1 MKAILSL
8 LLLLTLTN
16 FAQAAQEIAV
26 RDGAT
31 VPVTVSQRE
40 LTRLALADGGKLAR
54 VWGVD
59 GQFTVQAD
67 DESGEAFIRP
77 VEGAPVGQ
85 AFSLFVRDAAG
96 AVYTLTATVVDLPA
110 QTVLLKP
117 QSSHKAAAPASGPA
131 TPYVDRIKVQIRA
144 MLDGSREAAE
154 GCTVEDV
161 GRAIPL
167 WRESYVEIVRRWRCE
182 AFIGEELSLRNV
194 SSAELRLDEH
204 EFETLYPD
212 VRAVAVPVQVLAPQD
227 ATPILLLR
235 DAKP

>member
-1 MKAILSL
+1 MKRILSL
-8 LLLLTLTN
+8 LLLLTL
-16 FAQAAQEIAV
+16 ASPAGAAQEIV
-26 RDGAT
+26 VSDGAT

-67 DESGEAFIRP
+67 DEAGEAFIRP
-77 VEGAPVGQ
+77 VEGTPIGN
-85 AFSLFVRDAAG
+85 AFSLFVRDAEG
-96 AVYTLTATVVDLPA
+96 ATYTLTATVSDLPA

-117 QSSHKAAAPASGPA
+117 QGHRKATPKAQGVAAPH
-131 TPYVDRIKVQIRA
+131 VEQIKAQIRA
-144 MLDGSREAAE
+144 MLDGDPETAE
-154 GCTVEDV
+154 GCTVEAV

-167 WRESYVEIVRRWRCE
+167 WRETYVEIVRRWHCE
-182 AFIGEELSLRNV
+182 AFSGEELLLRNV

-204 EFETLYPD
+204 EFEALYPD
-212 VRAVAVPVQVLAPQD
+212 VRAVAIPWQVLAPQG
-227 ATPILLLR
+227 ATPLLLLR